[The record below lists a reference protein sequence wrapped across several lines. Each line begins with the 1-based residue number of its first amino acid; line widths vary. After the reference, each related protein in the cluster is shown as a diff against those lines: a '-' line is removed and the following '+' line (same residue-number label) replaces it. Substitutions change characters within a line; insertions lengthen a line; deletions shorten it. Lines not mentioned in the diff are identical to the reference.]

1 MPAPLRLLLTALAVL
16 AALSPARAQL
26 QWSLYDETAVTA
38 VTSTGDRVSVT
49 VAPGQRVTLVA
60 TNFVP
65 LDLTAPSAAPAT
77 LSVTFTA
84 SGGLSALA
92 AGTRAV
98 GLGLFNSAGTAAA
111 FTDDPGYFTWINGRA
126 TGSLL
131 ELRRRNATGP
141 SASLLAPAGASFSN
155 LGTGSSV
162 QTAGALVDGV
172 PYTLT
177 LRLVR
182 TATGVSL
189 GTGTGTDAAGV
200 WLRGDGL
207 SQTAYTNPDVP
218 PATTTFNELGFMF
231 QNTAAAPVTLT
242 LSDISGV
249 TALAAPVITAQP
261 AQLILNPGQTG
272 NLSVTAT
279 GTPPLT
285 YQWRRDGA
293 PLAGAEAAV
302 LAVTG
307 AGAYSVVVSN
317 AYGSAISG
325 TATVIVSATPVA
337 ATIETQPASVTVAL
351 GQPAAFTVTA
361 FGSAPL
367 TYEWQ
372 KNSVAIPGATTGTL
386 AFGAVAAADAGV
398 YSVVVRNAVS
408 AVVSNPV
415 TLVVNAPPVITT
427 QPAGT
432 LAALGSP
439 VQLAVAASA
448 PTGTL
453 AYQWS
458 RNGAPLAGATAAT
471 LAIASLSAADL
482 GAYTVRVANAFGSVV
497 SAPAVVTAPSSM
509 RVVTRS
515 PAAGAA
521 AVLPDQPLRLTFDR
535 PVRAGTSGR
544 IRIINTANN
553 TVADTLDLGAAPV
566 RLVGTNPVAYAFYP
580 AIATDRT
587 VAFYP
592 RAGTLAYGQT
602 YRVTVEPG
610 VVLDPDGTTFT
621 GVADTDGWTFT
632 VRNAGP
638 IPGTR
643 SLVVAA
649 DGSGDFASIQGA
661 VDFVPAGNTAPVTI
675 AIKPGTYQELVYIGA
690 NKPFLTFRGES
701 RDEVVIAYPNNN
713 NLNAGNNRAMVSCDA
728 SDVRFETLTLRN
740 TTPRGGSQ
748 AEALRGNGQRVV
760 LNRVAL
766 SSYQDTLLWNGSL
779 FVADSFI
786 EGDVDFMWGGGAVY
800 FHRCELKALSSGAFY
815 AQVRN
820 SAATKGHVYVE
831 CRLTAAPGVTGAY
844 LARIDPREGV
854 ANTWPASQVVFLDCA
869 MGPHIAREGWRLD
882 NAASAP
888 SLQFWEYR
896 SVDLSGATLDVTG
909 RLRDS
914 RRITATVAAQYRDP
928 QFVVGFTPAL
938 APAIETAPVGQAVTA
953 GANVR
958 LSVAATGYPTPTYE
972 WLRSGKP
979 IPGASTATLVLAR
992 VAVADAGDY
1001 AVRVTNAAG
1010 TVSTPNVS
1018 LAVSPGRFAGQYF
1031 GTVQPAGSFALHVRD
1046 DHSAV
1051 LLLSG
1056 IGAGSASAA
1065 RTVKFD
1071 DNGRATVAVG
1081 SLNLALVVTET
1092 GVLSGTLTGPSAGVL
1107 NGQRAASGPS
1117 SALAGYYL
1125 AGTAGDAAAVDVIAD
1140 ATGRVLA
1147 VTSDGR
1153 GGTGTLAASGAFT
1166 AGPVSGSVASGGT
1179 AVSIGSIAG
1188 VPVTLA
1194 GVADRLAPA
1203 QRLTGLSTRAQAGA
1217 GGNAAIVGF
1226 VVSGDAP
1233 KPVLIRAV
1241 GPALAAFGVGGTLP
1255 APKLELFRGQAVIAA
1270 NTGWSASPVAGAIA
1284 DTSAQVGLFALATD
1298 SADSA
1303 LLLTLAPGA
1312 YTAQMTDAQDRS
1324 GNGLVEIYDL
1334 AAAGGEHRLA
1344 DLGNSPHR
1352 LANLSSRAF
1361 VGSGD
1366 ATLIAGMTVAGTAA
1380 KRVLIR
1386 AAGPALAALGVGDAL
1401 ARPELTLLEG
1411 ARVVARN
1418 TGWSTGADTAAIT
1431 AAAAQVGAFPFAAG
1445 SADAALLVTLPPGN
1459 YTAQIT
1465 GVAGTTGIALVEV
1478 YEL

>member
-1 MPAPLRLLLTALAVL
+1 MSALPRLPFAFAALLALAL
-16 AALSPARAQL
+16 AAPTRAQL
-26 QWSLYDETAVTA
+26 QWSLYDETTVTS
-38 VTSTGDRVSVT
+38 VTSTADRVSVT
-49 VAPGQRVTLVA
+49 VAPGQRVTLFA

-65 LDLTAPSAAPAT
+65 LDLAAATAAPAAV
-77 LSVTFTA
+77 SVTFTA
-84 SGGLSALA
+84 SGGLSTLA
-92 AGTRAV
+92 SGTRAI
-98 GLGLFNSAGTAAA
+98 GFGLFNSAGTAAA

-141 SASLLAPAGASFSN
+141 SPSLLAPTGASFAN
-155 LGTGSSV
+155 LGTGSAV

-182 TATGVSL
+182 SAAGLSL
-189 GTGTGTDAAGV
+189 GTGTGTDTAGV

-207 SQTAYTNPDVP
+207 SQTAYTNPDTS
-218 PATTTFNELGFMF
+218 PAATTFNELGFMF
-231 QNTAAAPVTLT
+231 QNTTAAPVTLT
-242 LSDISGV
+242 LTDVAGL
-249 TALAAPVITAQP
+249 TPLAAPVITSQP
-261 AQLILNPGQTG
+261 TQLILNPGQTG
-272 NLSVTAT
+272 TLAVTAT

-285 YQWRRDGA
+285 YQWRRDA
-293 PLAGAEAAV
+293 VPLAGAEGAS
-302 LAVTG
+302 LAVTS
-307 AGAYSVVVSN
+307 AGAYSVIVSN
-317 AYGSAISG
+317 AYGSAISSA
-325 TATVIVSATPVA
+325 ATVIVSSNPVP
-337 ATIETQPASVTVAL
+337 ATIETQPTSVTVAV
-351 GQPAAFTVTA
+351 GQPAAFSVTA

-372 KNSVAIPGATTGTL
+372 KNSIAIAGASANSL
-386 AFGAVAAADAGV
+386 AFGAVTAADAGV
-398 YSVVVRNAVS
+398 YSVVVRNTVS

-415 TLVVNAPPVITT
+415 TLVVNTPPTIVT

-432 LAALGSP
+432 HAALGSA
-439 VQLAVAASA
+439 VRLAVAATA

-471 LAIASLSAADL
+471 LSFPSLASSEL
-482 GAYTVRVANAFGSVV
+482 GTYTVRVSNAFGSVLS
-497 SAPAVVTAPSSM
+497 SAAVVTAPSSM

-515 PAAGAA
+515 PAAGAVS
-521 AVLPDQPLRLTFDR
+521 VLPDQPLRLTFDR

-544 IRIINTANN
+544 IRIINTSTNA
-553 TVADTLDLGAAPV
+553 VVDTLDLGAAPT
-566 RLVGTNPVAYAFYP
+566 RLVGTNPTPYAFYP

-592 RAGTLAYGQT
+592 RAGVLAYGQT
-602 YRVTVEPG
+602 YRVVVETG
-610 VVLDPDGTTFT
+610 VVLDPDGTTFG

-638 IPGTR
+638 LPGTR
-643 SLVVAA
+643 NLVVAA
-649 DGSGDFASIQGA
+649 DGSGDFASVQGA

-675 AIKPGTYQELVYIGA
+675 AIKPGTYHELVFIGS
-690 NKPFLTFRGES
+690 NKPFLTLRGEA
-701 RDEVVIAYPNNN
+701 RDAVVIAYPNNN
-713 NLNAGNNRAMVSCDA
+713 NFNAGNNRAMVACDA

-740 TTPRGGSQ
+740 TTPKGGSQ

-760 LNRVAL
+760 LDRVAL
-766 SSYQDTLLWNGSL
+766 SSFQDTLLWNGSL

-800 FHRCELKALSSGAFY
+800 FHRCELKALSSGAYY

-820 SAATKGHVYVE
+820 SAATKGHVYVD
-831 CRLTAAPGVTGAY
+831 CRLTAADGVTGAY

-854 ANTWPASQVVFLDCA
+854 ANTWPASQVVFIDCA
-869 MGPHIAREGWRLD
+869 MGPHLAREGWRLD
-882 NAASAP
+882 NATTAP

-896 SVDLSGATLDVTG
+896 SVDLAGASLDVTG

-914 RRITATVAAQYRDP
+914 RQIAESVAAQYRNP

-938 APAIETAPVGQAVTA
+938 APTVATPPAGQAVTA

-958 LSVAATGYPTPTYE
+958 LSVVATGYPAPNYQ
-972 WLRSGKP
+972 WLRGGQP
-979 IPGASTATLVLAR
+979 IAGATAATLVLAR
-992 VAVADAGDY
+992 ATTADSGDY
-1001 AVRVTNAAG
+1001 TVRVSNLSGSVTSAPAA
-1010 TVSTPNVS
+1010 VVV
-1018 LAVSPGRFAGQYF
+1018 APGRFTGQYF
-1031 GTVQPAGSFALHVRD
+1031 GTVQPAGAFALHVRD

-1051 LLLSG
+1051 LLLTGLSPT
-1056 IGAGSASAA
+1056 GATAV

-1071 DNGRATVAVG
+1071 DTGRAAVAVAN
-1081 SLNLALVVTET
+1081 LNLALAVTDA
-1092 GVLSGTLTGPSAGVL
+1092 GVLSGTVTGNSAAVL
-1107 NGQRAASGPS
+1107 NGQRFSGGPFAAFAGHF
-1117 SALAGYYL
+1117 LAGS
-1125 AGTAGDAAAVDVIAD
+1125 AAEAAAVDVIAD
-1140 ATGRVLA
+1140 GSGRVFA
-1147 VTSDGR
+1147 VTADGR
-1153 GGTGTLAASGAFT
+1153 GGSGSLSSTGAFSAGPVAGTLAAD
-1166 AGPVSGSVASGGT
+1166 GSTVAIN
-1179 AVSIGSIAG
+1179 A
-1188 VPVTLA
+1188 LA
-1194 GVADRLAPA
+1194 GSPVALTGAADRLAPGL
-1203 QRLTGLSTRAQAGA
+1203 RLTGLSTRAQAGS

-1233 KPVLIRAV
+1233 KPVLVRAV

-1255 APKLELFRGQAVIAA
+1255 APKVELFRGQSVIAA
-1270 NTGWSASPVAGAIA
+1270 NTGWSTSPVAGAVA
-1284 DTSAQVGLFALATD
+1284 AASAQVGLFPLAAN

-1312 YTAQMTDAQDRS
+1312 YTAVMTDAQGRT

-1334 AAAGGEHRLA
+1334 AAADG
-1344 DLGNSPHR
+1344 PHR

-1366 ATLIAGMTVAGTAA
+1366 ATLIAGMTVAGPAA
-1380 KRVLIR
+1380 KRVLLR
-1386 AAGPALAALGVGDAL
+1386 AAGPALAALGVGEAL
-1401 ARPELTLLEG
+1401 ARAELTLLQG
-1411 ARVVARN
+1411 SRIVARN
-1418 TGWSTGADTAAIT
+1418 TGWSAGGDTAAIS

-1445 SADAALLVTLPPGN
+1445 SADAALLLTLPPGN

-1465 GVAGTTGIALVEV
+1465 GAAGTTGVALVEV